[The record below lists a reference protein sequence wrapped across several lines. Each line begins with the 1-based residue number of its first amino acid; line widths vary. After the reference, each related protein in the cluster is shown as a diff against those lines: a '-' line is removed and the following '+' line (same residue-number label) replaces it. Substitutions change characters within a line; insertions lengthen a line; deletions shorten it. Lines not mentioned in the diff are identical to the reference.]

1 MIGSSRLSNSNLYD
15 LENKTGT
22 SDEQASELTGVDPAG
37 RVSPICMS
45 GEDKRGEGA
54 AGCLIEQIGQ
64 MVKQFPP
71 WVGSARIWE
80 GPRAR
85 CSRMAH
91 DSLQLSGSEATME
104 GRPDIGP

>member
-45 GEDKRGEGA
+45 GEDKGA

-71 WVGSARIWE
+71 GWAVQGSGKAGELVAQGW
-80 GPRAR
+80 PMTA
-85 CSRMAH
+85 S
-91 DSLQLSGSEATME
+91 S
-104 GRPDIGP
+104 